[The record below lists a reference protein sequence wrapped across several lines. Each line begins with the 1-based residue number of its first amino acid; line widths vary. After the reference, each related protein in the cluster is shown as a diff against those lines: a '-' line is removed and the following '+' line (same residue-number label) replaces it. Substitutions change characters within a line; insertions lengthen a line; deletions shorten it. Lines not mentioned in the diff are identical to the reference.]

1 MFNKSVYEI
10 LIWLAFRALIDCDGI
25 WMLSVNA
32 RFHAECLTNGCP
44 RMAASASVTSAPHPI
59 PSLPSSPP
67 LPSSTREKVI
77 YVPPGGVG
85 RDEWIDAFEIS
96 GLIQ

>member
-32 RFHAECLTNGCP
+32 RSHAECLANGCP
-44 RMAASASVTSAPHPI
+44 RMAASASVTSAP

-67 LPSSTREKVI
+67 LLSSTRENVI

-85 RDEWIDAFEIS
+85 RDEWIDTFEMS